1 MKILVVASEV
11 TPFAKTGGLADVAA
25 ALPKELRRMGH
36 DVRVIMPFYGC
47 VAATGQPVRK
57 ARKSAEIE
65 LGGERYK
72 GFLRQGALGEVPVYL
87 VEQRELFGRDH
98 LYGTYEG
105 DDPDNPRRFAFFCR
119 SVLQFLKRMDFR
131 PDVIHCHDW
140 QTALIPILLRH
151 ELGEDPFFART
162 ATVFTIHNLAYQG
175 VYPPSALP
183 EMGVSPSLFTME
195 LLEYF
200 GRVNLM
206 KGAILSAD
214 IITTVSRTYCRE
226 IRTPEHGCG
235 LEGVLEKRSDN
246 LHGILKG
253 LDTDEWN
260 PATDRRILRTYSS
273 RALAGKW
280 GDKLALQRELGL
292 TVSATLPLIG
302 MVGRIVE
309 QKGIELVAALLP
321 RFAAEELQLVI
332 LGTGDARY
340 MELLERFRRR
350 GMENVSINLGFKDPL
365 APKIYA
371 GSDMFLMPSRFEP
384 CGLSQLIAFRYGA
397 VPIVRHTGGLADT
410 VIDATGDPREGN
422 GFCFADFVPDACWD
436 AVQRALAVYR
446 DPGGWR
452 KIVRRAMQKDVSWRS
467 AAGQYEALYRSGIE
481 RKRGGKGG

>member
-47 VAATGQPVRK
+47 VAASGQTIRK
-57 ARKSAEIE
+57 ARKSVEVE
-65 LGGERYK
+65 VGGALYK
-72 GFLRQGALGEVPVYL
+72 GFLRQASLGEVPLYL

-98 LYGTYEG
+98 LYGTAEG

-140 QTALIPILLRH
+140 QTALIPIILRH
-151 ELGEDPFFART
+151 ELGDDPFFAPA

-175 VYPPSALP
+175 IHPRPALA
-183 EMGVSPSLFTME
+183 EMGLSPALFTME
-195 LLEYF
+195 GVEYF

-206 KGAILSAD
+206 KGAILSATV
-214 IITTVSRTYCRE
+214 ITTVSPTYCRE
-226 IRTPEHGCG
+226 IRTPEQGCG
-235 LEGVLEKRSDN
+235 LEGVLAERSGD
-246 LHGILKG
+246 LHGILNG

-260 PATDRRILRTYSS
+260 PATDRRIVRTYSS
-273 RALAGKW
+273 RALAGKG
-280 GDKLALQRELGL
+280 GDKHELQRELGL
-292 TVSATLPLIG
+292 PLAATVPLIG

-340 MELLERFRRR
+340 MELLDRFRRR
-350 GMENVSINLGFKDPL
+350 GVANISINLGFRDPL
-365 APKIYA
+365 APRIYA

-384 CGLSQLIAFRYGA
+384 CGLSQLIALRYGA
-397 VPIVRHTGGLADT
+397 VPIVRRTGGLADT
-410 VIDATGDPREGN
+410 VVDATADPREGN
-422 GFCFADFVPDACWD
+422 GFSFAEYSPDACWE
-436 AVQRALAVYR
+436 AVQRALTACR
-446 DPGGWR
+446 DREGWR
-452 KIVRRAMQKDVSWRS
+452 KIVRRAMLKDVSWRN
-467 AAGQYEALYRSGIE
+467 AAGEYEELYRAAIE
-481 RKRGGKGG
+481 KRRG